1 MSFQVIITGKLTQN
15 PQRKTSK
22 NGNPYVWM
30 LLSVPTEQE
39 RTSAS
44 VLGFD
49 SGVIDVMG
57 KLSNG
62 DEIAVTGT
70 ANINQWEKDDGTVR
84 VSLNVIAS
92 QVMTM
97 YQHRKK
103 KTRFKEE
110 DKKTS
115 SSGVDDFED
124 DIGSL

>member
-15 PQRKTSK
+15 PQVKTSK

-44 VLGFD
+44 ILGFD
-49 SGVIDVMG
+49 SRVVEVME
-57 KLSNG
+57 KLSHG

-70 ANINQWEKDDGTVR
+70 ATINQWEKDDGTVR

-103 KTRFKEE
+103 KKRFKEE
-110 DKKTS
+110 DKKTTS
-115 SSGVDDFED
+115 SDADNFED
-124 DIGSL
+124 DIDSF